1 MPVMAARNSCRV
13 CIRGL
18 MTSDALQPWNAFP
31 IWPTHDIKE
40 MSMAI
45 VTLLRVTPGC
55 VAVDTTRVG
64 HYAIDLAP
72 GGKAFGSELA
82 RFPG

>member
-1 MPVMAARNSCRV
+1 MAAGNSRRV
-13 CIRGL
+13 CIRSL
-18 MTSDALQPWNAFP
+18 MAGDALQPRNAFP
-31 IWPTHDIKE
+31 RRPTHDVEE

-55 VAVDTTRVG
+55 VAVDTARVG

-72 GGKAFGSELA
+72 GGKASGAELA
-82 RFPG
+82 RFHGR